1 MTFLSLDKF
10 HCLITFIND
19 NFFFNI
25 KFSLLS
31 LFFHFCM
38 FLIHFIH
45 LHQVSSLTSEM
56 SRFTTHTVTNI
67 TSGAPCKA
75 KNVTHAIL
83 TELPNFSLDGLSI
96 LHLTWNQWPPT
107 RNTSRLNQHQLLNTI
122 SFLRQPSTLYCS
134 QHLIRLALRAL
145 W

>member
-1 MTFLSLDKF
+1 MLKLQETLSQDITSILVSLSQESFITKSNPQITLYNFYYQMTFLSLDKF

-96 LHLTWNQWPPT
+96 LHLTWNQ
-107 RNTSRLNQHQLLNTI
+107 
-122 SFLRQPSTLYCS
+122 
-134 QHLIRLALRAL
+134 
-145 W
+145 